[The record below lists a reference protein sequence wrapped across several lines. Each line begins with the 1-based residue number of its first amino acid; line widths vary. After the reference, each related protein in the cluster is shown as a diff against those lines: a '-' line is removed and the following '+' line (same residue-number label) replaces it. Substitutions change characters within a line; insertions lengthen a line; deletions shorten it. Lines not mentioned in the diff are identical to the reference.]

1 MANQI
6 NRQREKGMI
15 THAEVLKRYI
25 YHADGYLTYRRV
37 VSNRVKEG
45 GSVGYVHSSGYL
57 RTEIKGKRYRIHRL
71 IFLYH
76 HGYMPTQTD
85 HINGIRD
92 DNRISNLRDVS
103 VSENNK
109 NQKIPC
115 NNTSGHMGVTWDKAR
130 KKWLA
135 HIMVCKKAINLGR
148 FKDIDD
154 AITARKAGEIQYGFH
169 KNHGR
174 KG

>member
-1 MANQI
+1 
-6 NRQREKGMI
+6 MI

-25 YHADGYLTYRRV
+25 YHADGYLTYRETV
-37 VSNRVKEG
+37 CSNAMKG
-45 GSVGYVHSSGYL
+45 AKVGGYL
-57 RTEIKGKRYRIHRL
+57 YEGYLGTEINGKRYRIHRL

-103 VSENNK
+103 VSENNR
-109 NQKIPC
+109 NQKIPR
-115 NNTSGHMGVTWDKAR
+115 NNTSGHIGVYWNKKL
-130 KKWLA
+130 KKWYSQ
-135 HIMVCKKAINLGR
+135 IWVNDKKIHFGC

-154 AITARKAGEIQYGFH
+154 AIAVRKAGEIQYGFH

>member
-1 MANQI
+1 
-6 NRQREKGMI
+6 MI
-15 THAEVLKRYI
+15 TQEQVKSRYI
-25 YHADGYLTYRRV
+25 YHADGYLTFREAAQGRQKGSRV
-37 VSNRVKEG
+37 GCLNG
-45 GSVGYVHSSGYL
+45 NGYVC
-57 RTEIKGKRYRIHRL
+57 TDIKAKLYSVHRL

-103 VSENNK
+103 HQENCK
-109 NQKIPC
+109 NQKIRSD
-115 NNTSGHMGVTWDKAR
+115 NTSGYLGVDWHKIK
-130 KKWLA
+130 KKWRA
-135 HIMVCKKAINLGR
+135 QVGVGGKKIYLGY
-148 FKDIDD
+148 FDDIED
-154 AITARKAGEIQYGFH
+154 AVSARGQANIKYEFH